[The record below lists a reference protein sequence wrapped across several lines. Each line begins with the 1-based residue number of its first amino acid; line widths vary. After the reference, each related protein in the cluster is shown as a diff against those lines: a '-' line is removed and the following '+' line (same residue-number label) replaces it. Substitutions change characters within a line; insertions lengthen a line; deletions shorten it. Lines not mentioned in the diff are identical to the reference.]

1 MWKAMYACLESELD
15 NVGSHT
21 DILSRICDGK
31 QGCSATACE
40 DTFGVAPVC
49 KNGIEPK
56 LWVTLGWDWTS
67 ENTKWW

>member
-1 MWKAMYACLESELD
+1 MYACLESELD

-49 KNGIEPK
+49 ENGIEPK
-56 LWVTLGWDWTS
+56 LWVTLG
-67 ENTKWW
+67 